1 MKNNLKEGHVMILT
15 TDEAIQVLEAI
26 RNCLDPRR
34 VRYGADW
41 RKDKALYM
49 AIEKLKEDD
58 QNG

>member
-1 MKNNLKEGHVMILT
+1 MKDKLKEGHVMTLT
-15 TDEAIQVLEAI
+15 TGEAVQVLEAI

-41 RKDKALYM
+41 RKDKALCM

>member
-1 MKNNLKEGHVMILT
+1 MTLT

-41 RKDKALYM
+41 RKDKALCM